1 MCLVYAR
8 LTQLEACLP
17 YLANYSVGIKMK
29 NTKQVGNLTELQCAT
44 RLYELGCAVSI
55 PFGNSEK
62 YDLIID
68 VNGKLYKV
76 QCKHSSEYYDTT
88 GELEYIKFKTTWQ
101 SHNANSWAQFKYTE
115 NEVDF
120 FATFY
125 NGECYLIPQNECS
138 TEKRLRI
145 KPPKNG
151 QTKGVAFLKDYKA
164 KERIKAL

>member
-1 MCLVYAR
+1 MGECF
-8 LTQLEACLP
+8 P
-17 YLANYSVGIKMK
+17 YLVNYNVVKIM

-68 VNGKLYKV
+68 INDKLYKV
-76 QCKHSSEYYDTT
+76 QCKHSSEYTDEN
-88 GELEYIKFKTTWQ
+88 GEVEYIKFKTTWQ
-101 SHNANSWAQFKYTE
+101 SHNANSWTQYKYKE
-115 NEVDF
+115 NEIDF

-138 TEKRLRI
+138 NEKRLRI
-145 KPPKNG
+145 KVPKNN
-151 QTKGVAFLKDYKA
+151 QTKGIAFLKDYTA
-164 KERIKAL
+164 EERIKTL

>member
-1 MCLVYAR
+1 M
-8 LTQLEACLP
+8 
-17 YLANYSVGIKMK
+17 

-68 VNGKLYKV
+68 INDKLYKV
-76 QCKHSSEYYDTT
+76 QCKHSSEYFNEN

-101 SHNANSWAQFKYTE
+101 SHNKNSWAQYKYEE
-115 NEVDF
+115 NEIDF

-125 NGECYLIPQNECS
+125 NGECYLIPQSECS
-138 TEKRLRI
+138 TEKRLRL
-145 KPPKNG
+145 KPPKNN
-151 QTKGVAFLKDYKA
+151 QTKGVSFLSDYNA
-164 KERIKAL
+164 VERIKAL

>member
-1 MCLVYAR
+1 M
-8 LTQLEACLP
+8 
-17 YLANYSVGIKMK
+17 

-68 VNGKLYKV
+68 INDKLYKI
-76 QCKHSSEYYDTT
+76 QCKHSKEYYDND
-88 GELEYIKFKTTWQ
+88 GNLDYIKFKSTWQ
-101 SHNANSWAQFKYTE
+101 SHNSNSWTQYKYKE
-115 NEVDF
+115 NEIDF

-138 TEKRLRI
+138 NEKRLRI
-145 KPPKNG
+145 KPPKNN
-151 QTKGVAFLKDYKA
+151 QIKGVSFLKDYIA
-164 KERIKAL
+164 EERIKTL

>member
-1 MCLVYAR
+1 ML
-8 LTQLEACLP
+8 
-17 YLANYSVGIKMK
+17 KM

-68 VNGKLYKV
+68 INDKLYKI
-76 QCKHSSEYYDTT
+76 QCKHSLACFDEN

-101 SHNANSWAQFKYTE
+101 SHNTISWTQHQYKE
-115 NEVDF
+115 NEIDF

-125 NGECYLIPQNECS
+125 DGECYLVPQNECS
-138 TEKRLRI
+138 NEKRLRI
-145 KPPKNG
+145 KAPKNN
-151 QTKGVAFLKDYKA
+151 QIKGVCFLKDYTA
-164 KERIKAL
+164 EERIKTL

>member
-1 MCLVYAR
+1 M
-8 LTQLEACLP
+8 T
-17 YLANYSVGIKMK
+17 K

-68 VNGKLYKV
+68 INNHLYKI
-76 QCKHSSEYYDTT
+76 QCKHSSEYCDDYGNLD
-88 GELEYIKFKTTWQ
+88 YIKFKATWQ
-101 SHNANSWAQFKYTE
+101 SHNAKSWAQFKYEE

-120 FATFY
+120 FATY
-125 NGECYLIPQNECS
+125 YDGECYLIPREECS
-138 TEKRLRI
+138 NEKRLRI

-151 QTKGVAFLKDYKA
+151 QIKGVSFLKDYAA